1 MNRHKMVASNL
12 CEALKSLTGA
22 TESCGSVNFSC
33 RDALFQITNQD
44 KAMES
49 FCLLLRA
56 FDVNWRSEQDG
67 EDDQTHV
74 QLHVNSPEDKRA
86 MLTLQ
91 VVQLRPIADDSIT
104 QNGNAL
110 AVQDTGSILNLLSY
124 PYPCYRHWLNN
135 SVEVVQDSRVVLRIC
150 HNIML

>member
-1 MNRHKMVASNL
+1 
-12 CEALKSLTGA
+12 
-22 TESCGSVNFSC
+22 
-33 RDALFQITNQD
+33 
-44 KAMES
+44 MES

-56 FDVNWRSEQDG
+56 FDIKWRSEQDG
-67 EDDQTHV
+67 EDDQTHF

-124 PYPCYRHWLNN
+124 PYSCCRHWIN
-135 SVEVVQDSRVVLRIC
+135 SKSYAKARQQRFDQKSSLLAN
-150 HNIML
+150 HLS